1 MQNIKKIKNS
11 LKASNKKQDLNLAN
25 YMVINFE
32 TLNNTSGIKST
43 KLTKLQYLNT
53 NLSKITSKAQIKF
66 PLETISYKSEQDLRN
81 YISKQKENNISFCK
95 VKNIFILRK
104 KVFNMCKLD
113 NVTIYQKMRQVF
125 LRSIKLAT
133 LLNFWKKRGLA

>member
-11 LKASNKKQDLNLAN
+11 LKASNKKQELNLTK

-32 TLNNTSGIKST
+32 NLNGLSNTKST

-53 NLSKITSKAQIKF
+53 NLASITSKTQIKF
-66 PLETISYKSEQDLRN
+66 PLQTISYESEQDLKS
-81 YISKQKENNISFCK
+81 YILKQKENNVSFCK
-95 VKNIFILRK
+95 VKNIFVLRK
-104 KVFNMCKLD
+104 KVFNLCKLD
-113 NVTIYQKMRQVF
+113 NVAVYQKMRQIF

-133 LLNFWKKRGLA
+133 LLNVWKNREA

>member
-11 LKASNKKQDLNLAN
+11 LKASNKKQELNLAT
-25 YMVINFE
+25 YMIINFE
-32 TLNNTSGIKST
+32 NLNTNSNIKSA

-53 NLSKITSKAQIKF
+53 NLAAITSKAQIKF
-66 PLETISYKSEQDLRN
+66 PLETISYESEQDLKN
-81 YISKQKENNISFCK
+81 YISKQKEHNVSFCK

-104 KVFNMCKLD
+104 KVFNLCKLD
-113 NVTIYQKMRQVF
+113 NVTVYQKMRQVF

-133 LLNFWKKRGLA
+133 LLNVWKKREV

>member
-11 LKASNKKQDLNLAN
+11 LKASNKKQELNLAT
-25 YMVINFE
+25 YMIINFE
-32 TLNNTSGIKST
+32 NLNTISNIKSA

-53 NLSKITSKAQIKF
+53 NLAAITSKAQIKF
-66 PLETISYKSEQDLRN
+66 PLETISYESEQDLKN
-81 YISKQKENNISFCK
+81 YISKQKENNVSFCK

-104 KVFNMCKLD
+104 KVFNLCKLD
-113 NVTIYQKMRQVF
+113 TVTVYQKMRQVF

-133 LLNFWKKRGLA
+133 LLNVWKKREV

>member
-11 LKASNKKQDLNLAN
+11 LKASNKKQELNLAT

-32 TLNNTSGIKST
+32 NLNNITTNKSA

-53 NLSKITSKAQIKF
+53 NLATITSKTQIKF
-66 PLETISYKSEQDLRN
+66 PLQTISYESEQDLKTFML
-81 YISKQKENNISFCK
+81 KQKENSVSFCK
-95 VKNIFILRK
+95 VKNIFVLRK
-104 KVFNMCKLD
+104 KVFNLCKLN
-113 NVTIYQKMRQVF
+113 NVTIYQKMRQIF

-133 LLNFWKKRGLA
+133 LLNVWKNKEA

>member
-11 LKASNKKQDLNLAN
+11 LKASNKKQELNLAT
-25 YMVINFE
+25 YMIINFE
-32 TLNNTSGIKST
+32 NLNTSSNIKSA

-53 NLSKITSKAQIKF
+53 NLATITSKAQIKF
-66 PLETISYKSEQDLRN
+66 PLETISYESEQDLKN
-81 YISKQKENNISFCK
+81 YISKQKENNVSFCK

-104 KVFNMCKLD
+104 KVFNLCKLD
-113 NVTIYQKMRQVF
+113 NVTVYQKMRQVF

-133 LLNFWKKRGLA
+133 LLNVWKKREV

>member
-11 LKASNKKQDLNLAN
+11 LKASNKKQELNLAT
-25 YMVINFE
+25 YMIINFE
-32 TLNNTSGIKST
+32 NLNTTSNIKSA

-53 NLSKITSKAQIKF
+53 NLATITSKAQIKF
-66 PLETISYKSEQDLRN
+66 PLETISYESEQDLKN
-81 YISKQKENNISFCK
+81 YILKQKENNISFCK

-104 KVFNMCKLD
+104 KVFNLCKLD
-113 NVTIYQKMRQVF
+113 SVTVYQKMRQVF

-133 LLNFWKKRGLA
+133 LLNVWKKREV